1 MKKIVLLFCGILFAG
16 VLTAQTFFTSGG
28 LHYRS
33 FARDSVEV
41 YYNQEASGTVVI
53 PASVTYNERSY
64 HVARIGL
71 QAFRNCSALTSV
83 VIPNSVTKIDASA
96 FQGTGLI
103 SVVIPNSVTVIN
115 ETAFYD
121 CTSLTSVTIPN
132 SVTWIGR
139 GAFWGCTSLTSITI
153 PNSVTYF
160 GSEMFVDC
168 TALTSV
174 SLSNGITSIRDGLF
188 NGCSALTSVV
198 IPDGVTAIEAG
209 AFRNCVSLPSINI
222 PNGVTEIGTNAFDSC
237 ISLTSVSL
245 PNSVR
250 KVNDNAFR
258 NCIGM
263 TSLSL
268 GDSIRRIEFCAF
280 NTCSSLTSIVIP
292 RSIEWLGDASF
303 YHCAALNSV
312 TVLSETP
319 QYNGINAFRQRGTD
333 CILWI
338 PCGSTSAYRNWDYCF
353 DHIQEST
360 PYNLSVHAAE
370 PASGTVE
377 IGNGSDCYE
386 KILTVS
392 PSDCHRFA
400 AWNDGNTD
408 NPRTITIS
416 QDTVFT
422 AHFENIVYTDTVSQ
436 TISAGTTFH
445 FNGKD
450 LDQTGI
456 YNDTLQNIDGCD
468 SIITLHLTVLSTL
481 NDVSAHATALSL
493 YPNPANTFVLLHI
506 EDMKEPTTVR
516 LCDIQG
522 RKIKEYRLENA
533 RTPLQIP
540 LSDLPKGV
548 YTLTIGNIT
557 KKLVVE

>member
-1 MKKIVLLFCGILFAG
+1 MKKIVLFFCGVLFAG
-16 VLTAQTFFTSGG
+16 VLTAQTRFTSGG

-41 YYNQEASGTVVI
+41 YENPEASGSIVI
-53 PASVTYNERSY
+53 PASVTYNEHSY
-64 HVARIGL
+64 HVARIGN
-71 QAFRNCSALTSV
+71 QAFKNCSALTSV
-83 VIPNSVTKIDASA
+83 VIPNSVTKIDVSA
-96 FQGTGLI
+96 FKGTGLH
-103 SVVIPNSVTVIN
+103 SVVIPNSVKLID
-115 ETAFYD
+115 ETAFLD

-132 SVTWIGR
+132 SVTWIGK
-139 GAFWGCTSLTSITI
+139 GAFWGCTALTSITI

-160 GSEMFVDC
+160 GAEMFVDC

-174 SLSNGITSIRDGLF
+174 SLSNGITSIPVSTF

-198 IPDGVTAIEAG
+198 IPDGVTSIEPK

-222 PNGVTEIGTNAFDSC
+222 PNGVTEIGKNAFDSC
-237 ISLTSVSL
+237 IALTSVSL
-245 PNSVR
+245 PNSLR
-250 KVNDNAFR
+250 KVNDYAFH
-258 NCIGM
+258 NCSGM

-268 GDSIRRIEFCAF
+268 GDSITRIEFCAF

-292 RSIEWLGDASF
+292 RSVEWFGNASF
-303 YHCAALNSV
+303 HHCTALNSV

-319 QYNGINAFRQRGTD
+319 QSNGENAFRQRETD

-338 PCGSTSAYRNWDYCF
+338 PCGSTSAYRNWYYCF
-353 DHIQEST
+353 DHISEST
-360 PYNLSVHAAE
+360 PYNLNVSSAE
-370 PASGTVE
+370 PASGSVE

-386 KILTVS
+386 KILTVF

-408 NPRTITIS
+408 NPRTITLS

-436 TISAGTTFH
+436 TISAGTTFD

-450 LDQTGI
+450 LSQTGI
-456 YNDTLQNIDGCD
+456 YNDTLQSIDGCD
-468 SIITLHLTVLSTL
+468 SIITLHLTVLSSL
-481 NDVSAHATALSL
+481 NEHSAHATDLSL

-506 EDMKEPTTVR
+506 EGMKEPTTVR
-516 LCDIQG
+516 LCDIHG

-533 RTPLQIP
+533 HTPSQIP

-548 YTLTIGNIT
+548 YALTIGNIT